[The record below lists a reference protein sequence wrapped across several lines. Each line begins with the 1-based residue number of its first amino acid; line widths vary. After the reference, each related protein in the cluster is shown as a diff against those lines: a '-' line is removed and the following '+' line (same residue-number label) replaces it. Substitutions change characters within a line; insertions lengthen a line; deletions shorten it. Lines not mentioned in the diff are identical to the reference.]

1 MRGSFF
7 YAAMNDS
14 NGDGKAD
21 YSDDF
26 DSSDE
31 GRICKFILIF
41 LYFLKYIQYK
51 LYTI

>member
-1 MRGSFF
+1 
-7 YAAMNDS
+7 MNDS

-26 DSSDE
+26 DSDDE
-31 GRICKFILIF
+31 GRICKFVLIF

-51 LYTI
+51 LEISHVPV